1 MVEDGAGCLGR
12 KTGAPRVATKPPA
25 DLDLRPHRVERHQE
39 NPAEETCRLGFL
51 PHRPITLAVRVRAA
65 RACRDECLVLRCV
78 GPRHRDEANDLRIAV
93 HLEAALVVGARSRR
107 KEEPPRCKRRLRC
120 GRSWRRHGLPPCSHA
135 LRRKGRAIEREQPSR
150 FSGSFGANKKEGAER
165 WRGAVEFCREETADT
180 PSASARCPRDR
191 NGRLLTRGEPDEST
205 PLLNHRALRERWRK
219 PPSRRRPPSST

>member
-1 MVEDGAGCLGR
+1 MFSATRTDLAFSGWMSATTSASPRAPKAWSRMARAASAR

-39 NPAEETCRLGFL
+39 NPAEETCRRGFL

-93 HLEAALVVGARSRR
+93 HLEAAVVVGARSRR

-135 LRRKGRAIEREQPSR
+135 LGRKGRAHRAGTAVEVFRLVRREQKR
-150 FSGSFGANKKEGAER
+150 R
-165 WRGAVEFCREETADT
+165 R
-180 PSASARCPRDR
+180 
-191 NGRLLTRGEPDEST
+191 
-205 PLLNHRALRERWRK
+205 RALA
-219 PPSRRRPPSST
+219 RRRRVLQRGNG